1 LAASDVQIC
10 NLALLRI
17 GEKQQVGDLGDNSTP
32 AKACSVLYPMT
43 RDTLLAKTDWHWA
56 RKHAVLGLLTYARSG
71 WKFVYA
77 LPDDLVK
84 CCYVSNGNRP
94 GASYLSNAITLFGY
108 ANGYF
113 NDASVLVTP
122 AVPFDVELGDS
133 GKRVLVTDQENAE
146 LIYTSSATDPGSM
159 PPLFVDALAWQ
170 LAAELSLALPNKIQN
185 GVALQKKADMALME
199 AMAQGLRETEE
210 DPQPPS
216 RYITGRR

>member
-10 NLALLRI
+10 NLALLRM

-56 RKHAVLGLLTYARSG
+56 RKHSVLGLLAYARSG
-71 WKFVYA
+71 WQFAYG
-77 LPDDLVK
+77 LPTDLVK
-84 CCYVSNGNRP
+84 CCYVSNGVRP
-94 GASYLSNAITLFGY
+94 GGSIGGASMTLFSNVAGSY
-108 ANGYF
+108 ASNYF
-113 NDASVLVTP
+113 SAP

-133 GKRVLVTDQENAE
+133 GKRILVTDQEDAE
-146 LIYTSSATDPGSM
+146 LVYTSSATDPGSM
-159 PPLFVDALAWQ
+159 PQLFVDALAWQ
-170 LAAELSLALPNKIQN
+170 LAVELSLALPNKLQN
-185 GVALQKKADMALME
+185 GAVLQKKADQSLLD
-199 AMAQGLRETEE
+199 AMAQGLRESKE